1 LTAASRGGPLA
12 AIVFAALLSGMLVT
26 VGAASA
32 ATRAAVSASA
42 SKARGCHT
50 KFVGDRAHTDV
61 VRVTSSAE
69 GLLRARLKSR
79 GDWDLG
85 VFDAKTKRYVAGSAA
100 LRGNELAEGF
110 VTKGQRL
117 LVQACR
123 FRGRVSGA
131 RLSVSFLATP
141 PAKVSGPVQ
150 VVDVSTPTRDHKRRL
165 QTLGLDLTEHGD
177 ADSIEVVLYG
187 EEDAQVLRRNKF
199 RYTVRIADLE
209 RRNEA
214 NRRADRRYSARV
226 AQTGSQLPSGRTTYG
241 GCRTTSSS

>member
-1 LTAASRGGPLA
+1 
-12 AIVFAALLSGMLVT
+12 
-26 VGAASA
+26 
-32 ATRAAVSASA
+32 
-42 SKARGCHT
+42 
-50 KFVGDRAHTDV
+50 V

-85 VFDAKTKRYVAGSAA
+85 VFDAKTKRYVAGSAGP
-100 LRGNELAEGF
+100 RGNELAEGF
-110 VTKGQRL
+110 
-117 LVQACR
+117 
-123 FRGRVSGA
+123 
-131 RLSVSFLATP
+131 
-141 PAKVSGPVQ
+141 SGPVQ

-226 AQTGSQLPSGRTTYG
+226 AQTGSQLPAGARPTG
-241 GCRTTSSS
+241 GCRTTSSN